1 MARTPFEIPEQ
12 MRQVADQSVDQA
24 KKAFDQF
31 LKATQD
37 AVAKTEGSVM
47 SLGAGA
53 ADVNRQAMAYVEDNI
68 AASFD
73 YAQKLVQA
81 RTIEEVAALQREYI
95 QRQMAAATEQG
106 KQLGEMA
113 KRTVDL
119 AGDKA
124 KK

>member
-1 MARTPFEIPEQ
+1 MVRTPFEIPEQ

-31 LKATQD
+31 VKATQD
-37 AVAKTEGSVM
+37 VVAKTEGSVKSM
-47 SLGAGA
+47 GDGA

-81 RTIEEVAALQREYI
+81 RTIEEVTALQREYVE
-95 QRQMAAATEQG
+95 RQMATATEQG
-106 KQLGEMA
+106 KQLGEMM
-113 KRTVDL
+113 KRTVGD
-119 AGDKA
+119 AGAKA
-124 KK
+124 RK